1 MKLPSLACS
10 PWKLIA
16 VSTLVCALLT
26 GCPKK
31 LNKNIPL
38 AELGAKDQSA
48 AFADVFCS
56 LIASEKR
63 PDGQSWGK
71 CSQWLEG
78 ANPHA
83 TTIPR
88 DIDSTYRYLLIAG
101 FGSDC
106 LSGPHATFVDSMDH
120 LQSAHSYIAE
130 TLPVSAFGSSEFNA
144 KQIANYLNSQFA
156 TDQRKYIVLGY
167 SKGTSD
173 LEVALANEPG
183 VKGKVAAL
191 VTLSGVV
198 QGSRLLN
205 LPHFT
210 SSERTRAAAIT
221 CTVGDGGGLKSMSP
235 EVRQAF
241 LSAHPDPLV
250 PTYSIAA
257 YSREQDTSQVLL
269 PFWVDLSQYGKA
281 EDSQMLAAEAIYP
294 HGSYLG
300 LLRRDH
306 WAIAIPFEPS
316 VLVNKNDFPRPQLFE
331 AILRFVTADLKSAH

>member
-10 PWKLIA
+10 PWKQIA
-16 VSTLVCALLT
+16 VSTLACALLT

-38 AELGAKDQSA
+38 AELGAKDQSS

-56 LIASEKR
+56 LIDNEKR
-63 PDGQSWGK
+63 PDGASWGK
-71 CSQWLEG
+71 CSQWLDG
-78 ANPHA
+78 ANPHPA
-83 TTIPR
+83 TLPPQ
-88 DIDSTYRYLLIAG
+88 IDSTYRYLLIAG

-120 LQSAHSYIAE
+120 LKSVHSYVAE

-144 KQIANYLNSQFA
+144 KQIAKYLNSQFA

-173 LEVALANEPG
+173 LEVALATEPG
-183 VKGKVAAL
+183 VKDKVAAL

-198 QGSRLLN
+198 QGSRLID

-210 SSERTRAAAIT
+210 SAERTRASAIT
-221 CTVGDGGGLKSMSP
+221 CTAGDGGGLKSMTP

-241 LSAHPDPLV
+241 LVAHPDPLV
-250 PTYSIAA
+250 PTYSVAA
-257 YSREQDTSQVLL
+257 YSREQDTSKVLL
-269 PFWVDLSQYGKA
+269 PFWTDLSQYGKA
-281 EDSQMLAAEAIYP
+281 EDSQMLAAEAVYP
-294 HGSYLG
+294 RGNYLG
-300 LLRRDH
+300 LLTRDH

-316 VLVNKNDFPRPQLFE
+316 VLVDKTEFPRPQLFE